1 VRIFMVKAFGR
12 FRRRERI
19 SESMLCDAIARA
31 EKGLVD
37 ANLGGRLIKQRV
49 ARRGQGG
56 SGGFRTLIAIRSAE
70 RAVFLY
76 GFAKSERGDIAPDK
90 LAELKFY
97 AGHWL
102 ALDDATLDR
111 AVADGDLQEVVCD
124 QATEEA

>member
-1 VRIFMVKAFGR
+1 MVVSTIVVAMG
-12 FRRRERI
+12 
-19 SESMLCDAIARA
+19 SVGCAHLHGQGVWPLSMLCDAIARA

-49 ARRGQGG
+49 ARRGQGR

-102 ALDDATLDR
+102 
-111 AVADGDLQEVVCD
+111 
-124 QATEEA
+124 